1 MKTMRRLVLMVAGLM
16 VLCSGSLAWINGQ
29 MPINASFGA
38 MLSQAITTIF
48 GGSVTISIA
57 LLNQISMAA
66 VLFVVG
72 VIILVAAVLGSRAIA
87 IVGAAIS
94 ALIVAM
100 WIIATN
106 ISLDGLINNFT
117 RLGAGTNLVIISIV
131 TTLLVVL
138 LPKLHKPSKS
148 AE

>member
-1 MKTMRRLVLMVAGLM
+1 MVAGLM

-29 MPINASFGA
+29 MPINASFGT

-72 VIILVAAVLGSRAIA
+72 VFGSLAVKLYCS
-87 IVGAAIS
+87 
-94 ALIVAM
+94 LI
-100 WIIATN
+100 
-106 ISLDGLINNFT
+106 
-117 RLGAGTNLVIISIV
+117 
-131 TTLLVVL
+131 
-138 LPKLHKPSKS
+138 
-148 AE
+148 

>member
-1 MKTMRRLVLMVAGLM
+1 MVAGLM

-29 MPINASFGA
+29 MPIKINGQMPINASFGT

-87 IVGAAIS
+87 IVGATVS

-117 RLGAGTNLVIISIV
+117 RLGTGTNLVIISIV

>member
-1 MKTMRRLVLMVAGLM
+1 MRRLVLMVAGLM
-16 VLCSGSLAWINGQ
+16 VLCSGSLSWINGQ
-29 MPINASFGA
+29 MPINASFGT

-87 IVGAAIS
+87 IVGAAVS

-131 TTLLVVL
+131 ITLLVVL

-148 AE
+148 AD